1 MEGDG
6 KEEGEED
13 EEEEGKVRKG
23 QEWIRGG
30 RGRKNGRGGGYRR
43 GRDRFKKTV
52 KRKNRKSGRM
62 GKRGR
67 GKIILKS

>member
-30 RGRKNGRGGGYRR
+30 RGRKNGRGGVIEEEGI
-43 GRDRFKKTV
+43 DS
-52 KRKNRKSGRM
+52 KRP
-62 GKRGR
+62 
-67 GKIILKS
+67 